1 MKNIIYVYADKKFL
15 QIQFGPIDYCLNWEV
30 CQLNCCF
37 LCIIHDSV
45 HASSQMDKMKKI
57 EDQLQAIII
66 RIIREKCSDCYNF
79 NTSYLRE
86 GLFLC
91 HQNPTKATYRST
103 LVNPF
108 PTVNATYLVG
118 IIQRWVSTSPSMIV
132 NGLLVR
138 VSANC
143 ITCVDNLD
151 VPECVMEV
159 EDDSE
164 MSARISRIFNVCAV
178 RELGE
183 EICTI

>member
-1 MKNIIYVYADKKFL
+1 MPTKL
-15 QIQFGPIDYCLNWEV
+15 
-30 CQLNCCF
+30 
-37 LCIIHDSV
+37 IIHDSV
-45 HASSQMDKMKKI
+45 HVSSQMDKMKKI

-79 NTSYLRE
+79 NTSYLRQ

-108 PTVNATYLVG
+108 PTVNSTYLVG
-118 IIQRWVSTSPSMIV
+118 IIQSWVSTSPSMIV